1 MTDLTAEDI
10 SMVRA
15 ELAAWRRSVPPWIA
29 PLRCPLSADA
39 ADALPALLD
48 AAERD
53 LERRSEA
60 HTLTLCGNCGCGV
73 RPSHAIEIAG
83 KPWCRE
89 CVQEWVDLREAR
101 DHLRD
106 ATEKVSDLLA
116 SDKPV
121 PEILVGLAEIGQEQA
136 DAEARKKAEMDAIFA
151 DCGPAK
157 DALKILRKGL
167 TPERLDAI
175 EAEVEHLKAAPDFE
189 CLERLLEV
197 AAKYAPLPWRMTAP
211 GCMADANEAAI
222 RQDCDNLIVAAVN
235 ALPWLLREAEGVE

>member
-1 MTDLTAEDI
+1 MTLHDLAAEDI
-10 SMVRA
+10 K
-15 ELAAWRRSVPPWIA
+15 LAAGHLDDVWDCLAYDDARALRRCIA
-29 PLRCPLSADA
+29 
-39 ADALPALLD
+39 

-53 LERRSEA
+53 LELRSEA
-60 HTLTLCGNCGCGV
+60 HTLTACGNCNCGCGV
-73 RPSHAIEIAG
+73 RPSLAIEIAG

-89 CVQEWVDLREAR
+89 CVQEWVDVREAR

-106 ATEKVSDLLA
+106 ATEKVNDLLA

-121 PEILVGLAEIGQEQA
+121 QDIIVGLAEIGQERA
-136 DAEARKKAEMDAIFA
+136 EAEARKKAEMDAIFA
-151 DCGPAK
+151 DCGPSA
-157 DALKILRKGL
+157 DALAYLRKGL

-175 EAEVEHLKAAPDFE
+175 DAEVAHLKAAPDFDE
-189 CLERLLEV
+189 LERLLEV

-235 ALPWLLREAEGVE
+235 ALPWLLREAEGGE